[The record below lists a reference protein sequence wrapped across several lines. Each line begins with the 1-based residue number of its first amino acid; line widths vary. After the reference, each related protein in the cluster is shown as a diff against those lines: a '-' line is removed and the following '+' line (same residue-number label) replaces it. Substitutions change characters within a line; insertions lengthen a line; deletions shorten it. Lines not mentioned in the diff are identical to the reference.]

1 MTFRPAAFLSSFAAA
16 SLAALLAAG
25 PSLAQTPTAR
35 FVLGVSDV
43 DMVGTAYIDG
53 RLGPTVAQSDT
64 LSIFDPRASG
74 ANVTS
79 VGSIEASN
87 SVFSPPSVMDVAAG
101 GRIALVIETLRPRA
115 PGMTMLPELEA
126 TPGNKLRAFDISTPN
141 QPRLLGDVDV
151 NARPQAIAVNPAGDL
166 AVVAGLTTANGLNF
180 VAVGPNGLGR
190 VQTVALPVPA
200 RADVPFDAVNFVRWH
215 PSGRFIAVHMTFR
228 NQIVFLA
235 VNRAADGA
243 ITLAPWGNT
252 VGVNKFPLTGAFSPD
267 GRFYFT
273 SDLMWGMDVEGF
285 FRTNQGLITTIR
297 VAPADASGEALRHV
311 TTAVSPGGLA
321 TETIAVSPDGRLLA
335 ALSMRNTGQLPNDPI
350 FDRRAGLSL
359 YRIDAANGALSLVNE
374 TLFEAA
380 LPQGLAFDP
389 SGELLYVGVNEY
401 AGEEAHLK
409 GAIEVW
415 NVRSGDTPALTR
427 TDKRMRAPRGVHT
440 VVVVR

>member
-1 MTFRPAAFLSSFAAA
+1 
-16 SLAALLAAG
+16 
-25 PSLAQTPTAR
+25 
-35 FVLGVSDV
+35 
-43 DMVGTAYIDG
+43 
-53 RLGPTVAQSDT
+53 
-64 LSIFDPRASG
+64 
-74 ANVTS
+74 
-79 VGSIEASN
+79 
-87 SVFSPPSVMDVAAG
+87 
-101 GRIALVIETLRPRA
+101 
-115 PGMTMLPELEA
+115 
-126 TPGNKLRAFDISTPN
+126 
-141 QPRLLGDVDV
+141 
-151 NARPQAIAVNPAGDL
+151 
-166 AVVAGLTTANGLNF
+166 
-180 VAVGPNGLGR
+180 
-190 VQTVALPVPA
+190 
-200 RADVPFDAVNFVRWH
+200 
-215 PSGRFIAVHMTFR
+215 MTFR